1 MQTKSDHK
9 LVWLIYM
16 FMAAQKCASI
26 CNIGPMSS
34 LKNFKSLRIY
44 CNKDR
49 ERAQLDWPA
58 SKCVKNVATKL
69 SVNIYGTL
77 FLSNANRPALW
88 RMRTCWGTCDKNLP
102 DLGFFRCTSLHWDSF
117 CSWFFQDEPN
127 THTHTHTPQFCVRK
141 QLATPQEVRPS
152 TSFEERLSVKCKN
165 RHRFHDEN
173 NGFGYC

>member
-1 MQTKSDHK
+1 MQIKSDHK

-102 DLGFFRCTSLHWDSF
+102 DLGFFRCTSLHWDSL

-127 THTHTHTPQFCVRK
+127 THTHTHTNFASESSFAVW
-141 QLATPQEVRPS
+141 QLHKKSDLQH
-152 TSFEERLSVKCKN
+152 L
-165 RHRFHDEN
+165 
-173 NGFGYC
+173 